1 VPCAFRVADV
11 TDPDA
16 HALLVE
22 YFAMR
27 AAGFDPAAG
36 SYRTVFPDAARF
48 TPPAGVFLVVDDA
61 GSPVGCGGIRMLDAH
76 RAEVKHLYL
85 REAVR
90 GRGWGRTLLAELERR
105 ARELGATEVV
115 LDTNVALE
123 AAGSLY
129 RASGYAEV
137 EPYNDNPNATTW
149 FRKELGER
157 RRRFRDASASGGRSG
172 ATSTGR
178 TREGNQ

>member
-1 VPCAFRVADV
+1 VLPAFRVAAV

-16 HALLVE
+16 HELLSE

-36 SYRTVFPDAARF
+36 SYRAVFPDPARF
-48 TPPAGVFLVVDDA
+48 TEPAGVFLVVDDA
-61 GSPVGCGGIRMLDAH
+61 GSPIGCGGIRMLDAH

-85 REAVR
+85 RDAVR
-90 GRGWGRTLLAELERR
+90 GRGWGRMLLAELERR
-105 ARELGATEVV
+105 ARELGATQAV

-129 RASGYAEV
+129 RASGYVEI
-137 EPYNDNPNATTW
+137 EPYNDNPNATLW
-149 FRKELGER
+149 FCKELARER
-157 RRRFRDASASGGRSG
+157 
-172 ATSTGR
+172 
-178 TREGNQ
+178 